1 LPRAD
6 FSPMTLGNAR
16 EWACRSLLG
25 VLNDYRDEE
34 KS

>member
-1 LPRAD
+1 
-6 FSPMTLGNAR
+6 MTLGNAR

-34 KS
+34 KAND